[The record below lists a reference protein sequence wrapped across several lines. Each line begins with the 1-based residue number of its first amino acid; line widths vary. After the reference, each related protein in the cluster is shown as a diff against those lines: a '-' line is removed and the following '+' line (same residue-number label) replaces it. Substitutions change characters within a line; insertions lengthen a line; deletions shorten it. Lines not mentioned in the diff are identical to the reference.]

1 MLKLSLSHFGVSY
14 SGIPAIV
21 DLSFELTSATLA
33 AVSGV
38 LGAGK
43 SSLLRAIQGRVHH
56 SGEMS
61 ITDGDKICDDIT
73 IASPIERHMLK
84 AETSVYQFVL
94 LGLLQ
99 KSWSRP
105 VYADDRIIGALARCG
120 LLDKKDLPISALT
133 PSEMRLAELAQLFVQ
148 NPKIILIDQPDVQIN
163 LINADYLKC
172 LSSWVKEYGTIALV
186 AVADVVN
193 PKHFDQVIPL
203 SNGHLQAVA

>member
-21 DLSFELTSATLA
+21 DLSVELTSATLA

-43 SSLLRAIQGRVHH
+43 SSLLRAIQGRIRH
-56 SGEMS
+56 SGEMN
-61 ITDGDKICDDIT
+61 ITDGDKICNDVT

-94 LGLLQ
+94 LGVLQ
-99 KSWSRP
+99 KSWTRP
-105 VYADDRIIGALARCG
+105 VYAEERIIGALARCN

-148 NPKIILIDQPDVQIN
+148 NPKIILIDQPDVQMN
-163 LINADYLKC
+163 LINSDYLKC

-186 AVADVVN
+186 AVADAVDST
-193 PKHFDQVIPL
+193 HFDQVIPL
-203 SNGHLQAVA
+203 SNGHLQAAV